1 MYFLSAVPFLWYLI
15 GIFVVV
21 EILALTLFYNL
32 KKNFGHNV
40 EKKGGDLKSRRALKS
55 LGRETVLSE
64 IERLREGG
72 EIDEA
77 LIRKMSPEDKAIFE
91 VGLIDALTKWPR
103 EDQHRLRSTLIKN
116 GYDER
121 CARCLMRG
129 DISNRVRASTLL
141 SLLRPQAPVRTHDT
155 DRFKRTHSGRLIP
168 IVTNDADEL

>member
-1 MYFLSAVPFLWYLI
+1 MI
-15 GIFVVV
+15 V
-21 EILALTLFYNL
+21 EILALFFFYGL
-32 KKNFGHNV
+32 KKDFGHKG
-40 EKKGGDLKSRRALKS
+40 EKEGYGSKSTRMRKS
-55 LGRETVLSE
+55 LGREGVLLE
-64 IERLREGG
+64 IERLRTGG
-72 EIDEA
+72 EMDET

-141 SLLRPQAPVRTHDT
+141 ALLRPQVPARPHDS
-155 DRFKRTHSGRLIP
+155 DRFKRTHSGRLVP

>member
-21 EILALTLFYNL
+21 EILALFFFYNL
-32 KKNFGHNV
+32 KKNFGHKG
-40 EKKGGDLKSRRALKS
+40 EKEGSDLKSNRTPKS
-55 LGRETVLSE
+55 LGREAVLSE
-64 IERLREGG
+64 IERLRAGG
-72 EIDEA
+72 EMNETV
-77 LIRKMSPEDKAIFE
+77 IRKMSPEDKAIFE

-129 DISNRVRASTLL
+129 DISNRVRASTIL
-141 SLLRPQAPVRTHDT
+141 SLLRPQSPARPHDS
-155 DRFKRTHSGRLIP
+155 DRFKKTKSGRLVP
-168 IVTNDADEL
+168 IVTNDADE